1 MSGQALAFCVAFG
14 IGGYHERRSDKYAE
28 RGGGADGR
36 NRCTWPFGRRR
47 PAHTSTLDAQVDSDR
62 LEAAVAAATRH
73 NEELDRRLSGTGIVD
88 VALFGEFAAV
98 QDDPNASSVGW
109 LQAKLRVLAERVS
122 SGASLGLHE
131 PSLGAA
137 VIMQTPEEL
146 SAWAERHFPIA
157 RFRP

>member
-28 RGGGADGR
+28 HGSGADGR
-36 NRCTWPFGRRR
+36 NHCTAPCGRQR
-47 PAHTSTLDAQVDSDR
+47 PALTSRLGVVDSNR
-62 LEAAVAAATRH
+62 LEAAVAAATRY

-137 VIMQTPEEL
+137 VIVQTPEEL